1 MMCKSGI
8 DMVAVLEAVGT
19 SEKLL
24 NPLRN
29 SDAGYFALAYLCFK
43 VASPFR
49 YTVTVGGTGYTIRY
63 LSKQGIL
70 KAADVKESAREKAS
84 DFKDRADDFRES
96 AREKASEFKDRADD
110 FRESAREKSSGFKD
124 KRDDFRKSARERA
137 SDLKEN
143 YDETKE
149 RFSNLR

>member
-1 MMCKSGI
+1 MMCKTGI

-49 YTVTVGGTGYTIRY
+49 CVDNLYKKVSI
-63 LSKQGIL
+63 
-70 KAADVKESAREKAS
+70 
-84 DFKDRADDFRES
+84 
-96 AREKASEFKDRADD
+96 
-110 FRESAREKSSGFKD
+110 KSVVNK
-124 KRDDFRKSARERA
+124 
-137 SDLKEN
+137 
-143 YDETKE
+143 
-149 RFSNLR
+149 